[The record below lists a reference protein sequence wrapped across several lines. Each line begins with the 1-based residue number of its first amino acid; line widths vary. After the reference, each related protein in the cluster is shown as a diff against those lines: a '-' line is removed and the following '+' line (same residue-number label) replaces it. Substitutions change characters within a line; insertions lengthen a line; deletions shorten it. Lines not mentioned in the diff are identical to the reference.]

1 MVSLMIVLTVYYFVT
16 DKDHFAFSFVP
27 ENEYADVED
36 MEEEIDIE
44 ETELTYENEFFTTTR
59 IELEDQRS
67 VQKERLEEV
76 IKASHVSAEEVNEA
90 LDEIEHLEML
100 AMQESVSE
108 QTILSLSDDYEDV
121 LVRAEDDK
129 VNVHL
134 LTEQLEREE
143 AAHIMQVVRDETGIS
158 EVEINYQSLNEK

>member
-1 MVSLMIVLTVYYFVT
+1 MVSLMIVLTVYYFVI

-76 IKASHVSAEEVNEA
+76 IKASHVSAEEVKDRKSTRLNSS
-90 LDEIEHLEML
+90 H
-100 AMQESVSE
+100 VS
-108 QTILSLSDDYEDV
+108 ISYAVFCLKKK
-121 LVRAEDDK
+121 K
-129 VNVHL
+129 V
-134 LTEQLEREE
+134 
-143 AAHIMQVVRDETGIS
+143 
-158 EVEINYQSLNEK
+158 